1 MTWPPGSVET
11 RATTA
16 RLEESMT
23 RPSTS
28 SSPVRSTD
36 DGVRSALVAIGPR
49 ADVAR
54 GVEGVAA
61 ERARRP
67 ARRDEGVAAPGE
79 GSGLGRR
86 ERDPDGVAPERS
98 HLVVG
103 VLVDLV
109 GVVVVALDD
118 ELLDGLVPGE

>member
-1 MTWPPGSVET
+1 MTWPPGSDET

-16 RLEESMT
+16 RLEESVI
-23 RPSTS
+23 RPRTS

-36 DGVRSALVAIGPR
+36 DGLRSAFVAIGPR

-67 ARRDEGVAAPGE
+67 AGRDEGVGAASE
-79 GSGLGRR
+79 GPRLGWRQA
-86 ERDPDGVAPERS
+86 DPDRVAPQGTD
-98 HLVVG
+98 LVVRG

-109 GVVVVALDD
+109 GVVVVTLDD
-118 ELLDGLVPGE
+118 ELLALLV